1 MVLFKIC
8 ILYII
13 IVEEVDV
20 IDFEDLWVK
29 LNGKYG
35 DECGK
40 LIVLLF
46 VVCVIVEVVC
56 EQLQMNV
63 IFDDEVGVIFEF
75 GVVNIGIVV

>member
-56 EQLQMNV
+56 E
-63 IFDDEVGVIFEF
+63 
-75 GVVNIGIVV
+75 